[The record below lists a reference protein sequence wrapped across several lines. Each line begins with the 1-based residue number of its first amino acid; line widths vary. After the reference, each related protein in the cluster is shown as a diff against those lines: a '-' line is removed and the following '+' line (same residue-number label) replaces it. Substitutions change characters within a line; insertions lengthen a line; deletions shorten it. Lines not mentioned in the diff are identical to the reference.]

1 MVVKERIPNIC
12 IACSVEYK
20 FAEMVKF
27 SRFESHRIEAG
38 AGQASR
44 YRFTQWSEAKYP
56 KSKPKIN
63 LIKYVRCKI
72 EALELQHPFYSIL

>member
-1 MVVKERIPNIC
+1 M
-12 IACSVEYK
+12 EYK

-27 SRFESHRIEAG
+27 GRFESHRTYAG

-63 LIKYVRCKI
+63 LIKYVRSKI